1 MVNAVKFLLPLF
13 FFFISFHDASVPPLL
28 KTRRGGNHVHTKHIH
43 HTHTHTPA
51 HWSPCVCCS
60 SQIVV
65 VVIVARRCQISGLPM

>member
-13 FFFISFHDASVPPLL
+13 FFFYFFSRCLRPSSFKDEERRKPRTH
-28 KTRRGGNHVHTKHIH
+28 KTHSPHTY
-43 HTHTHTPA
+43 THQRTGL
-51 HWSPCVCCS
+51 CVCSS